1 MSIVHGL
8 SVKCHHDDSG
18 VYNTMKG
25 NVIPDISV
33 WLLSLTLSG
42 DENRIIGNGKI
53 DQTMTRIM
61 TNDLLV
67 D

>member
-1 MSIVHGL
+1 MEMSIVHGL

-33 WLLSLTLSG
+33 WLLSLSMSR

-53 DQTMTRIM
+53 DQT
-61 TNDLLV
+61 LA
-67 D
+67 